1 MELLKFTFLND
12 TYVLLL
18 MYVISL
24 SIRSI
29 DGELAQ
35 LPTFILVRDFGDDVL
50 GFVLRVLAL
59 CHARGQTSSFRCRDS
74 AQPTDVVVS

>member
-1 MELLKFTFLND
+1 MTRK
-12 TYVLLL
+12 Y
-18 MYVISL
+18 MYIVSL
-24 SIRSI
+24 CLRSL

-35 LPTFILVRDFGDDVL
+35 LPVFVLVRDFGDDVL

-59 CHARGQTSSFRCRDS
+59 CHARGQTTSFRGSDA